1 MNQPETLAAE
11 LELLIGDINGVPR
24 GKVIESASLDES
36 ELQHLAAAV
45 LVQTI
50 DGHYAQCMDTL
61 NAQDHDMLLQP
72 DWSSYRQTPWAENT
86 AQVICHTINKESGKP
101 ITYDSRN
108 VLKKIIAEYSELG
121 LSAVVAPEL
130 EFYLLEPPAKNCI
143 QLEPAVGEREW
154 AEFGGEAFS
163 PDALRKYQPFV
174 DDLKLY
180 CQQANLDTNAI
191 VHEMGPAQVEL
202 NVEHGEVLDR
212 ADQLFMLKRLVKA
225 CAQKHGKLASF
236 MAKPLANLPGNG
248 LHVHCS
254 MLNAQGQN
262 VFALDDGK
270 AGLQLQQFIAGL
282 QAYLPTAF
290 ALVAP
295 NVNSYKR
302 FVRGVSAPI
311 NLAWGYD
318 NRTTGLR
325 VPFGDDKAGRVENR
339 IAGADVDPYL
349 IMAVTL
355 GCGLLGLQKQLT
367 PTESFD
373 GDAYNKEADLPS
385 NLEAA
390 LSSLCASEELRKLF
404 GNDFVDAFISCKQGE
419 LNHMAATIS
428 PWEARYLG
436 SML

>member
-1 MNQPETLAAE
+1 MSQPTPLAAE
-11 LELLIGDINGVPR
+11 LELLVGDINGVPR
-24 GKVIESASLDES
+24 GKVIESASLDDH

-45 LVQTI
+45 LMQSI

-61 NAQDHDMLLQP
+61 NAQDHDLLLQP
-72 DWSSYRQTPWAENT
+72 DWSSYRQTPWAEDT
-86 AQVICHTINKESGKP
+86 AQVICNTINKDTGEP
-101 ITYDSRN
+101 ISYDSRN
-108 VLKKIIAEYSELG
+108 VLKKIIAEYSDMG
-121 LSAVVAPEL
+121 LSAVAAPEL
-130 EFYLLEPPAKNCI
+130 EFYLLEPPGKNCI
-143 QLEPAVGEREW
+143 QLEPAVGEQGW

-174 DDLKLY
+174 ADLQAY
-180 CQQANLDTNAI
+180 CQQAGLDTSAI
-191 VHEMGPAQVEL
+191 VHEMGPAQIEL
-202 NVEHGEVLDR
+202 NVEHGDVLDR

-254 MLNAQGQN
+254 MLNSQGQN
-262 VFALDDGK
+262 VFALDGGK
-270 AGLQLQQFIAGL
+270 AGPLLQQFIAGL
-282 QAYLPTAF
+282 QVYLPKAF

-325 VPFGDDKAGRVENR
+325 VPFGDDKGGRVENR

-355 GCGLLGLQKQLT
+355 GCGLLGLRKELE
-367 PTESFD
+367 PTAPFD
-373 GDAYNKEADLPS
+373 GDAYDEEADLPR

-390 LSSLCASEELRKLF
+390 LSTLDGSEELRNLF
-404 GNDFVDAFISCKQGE
+404 GDDFVDVFVSCKQNE